1 MEELKKWEINFQSTD
16 IKECIANRDTPAC
29 EDDIFNAFKG
39 LPPEKVK
46 VLIIGQDPYPDVDR
60 AHGLAF
66 SFKNNQK
73 AEDSLQNIFNKIEK
87 DLGIANKN
95 TNLECWRDRGVLLL
109 NTALTYKKGEQDKHI
124 KIWKTFVN
132 KIISKLLNIKRDENN
147 PLVIML
153 WGGYANLLE
162 DFRDDK
168 EDVIRRKNNIYI
180 LRASHPSN
188 LGKNYK
194 GNFKT
199 VANKNKCQPLS
210 KNVKSFSDDNN
221 KIFIECNDILK
232 SNKIDWSTD

>member
-1 MEELKKWEINFQSTD
+1 MEELKKWGRNLQSTD

-29 EDDIFNAFKG
+29 EEDIFNAFKG

-46 VLIIGQDPYPDVDR
+46 VLILGQDPYPDVDR

-87 DLGIANKN
+87 ELGIANKN

-132 KIISKLLNIKRDENN
+132 KIISKLLSIKRDENN

-153 WGGYANLLE
+153 WGCKANKLKNLSFKGTKEKDTSYYA
-162 DFRDDK
+162 K
-168 EDVIRRKNNIYI
+168 KYPHIKIIRC
-180 LRASHPSN
+180 SHPSYN
-188 LGKNYK
+188 WEAYKNSIFNGEVPSFKDCVIFKDDLLK
-194 GNFKT
+194 GF
-199 VANKNKCQPLS
+199 
-210 KNVKSFSDDNN
+210 
-221 KIFIECNDILK
+221 
-232 SNKIDWSTD
+232 DWSTD